1 MTQTT
6 VDRSFLLCARYQ
18 LGAVDTLNLL
28 SLISIGPGQYKT
40 KDLTE
45 YCQAQRSNLSASL
58 KRLHEAEWIRYCSL
72 GKNGIYIWFIRTCLT
87 ELYQFAE
94 KPAWVLSDNQPG
106 EADATTQ
113 IHVGEIE
120 MFAAIHG
127 LNPRTVRNFLNG
139 KAGSVLAGRWSVKRT
154 PPTKSY
160 LSPINM

>member
-6 VDRSFLLCARYQ
+6 IDRRFLENVRRD
-18 LGAVDTLNLL
+18 LGAIDALNLL

-45 YCQAQRSNLSASL
+45 YCQSQRSNLSASL
-58 KRLHEAEWIRYCSL
+58 RRLHDREWIQYCSL
-72 GKNGIYIWFIRTCLT
+72 GKNGILLWFIKTDLT
-87 ELYQFAE
+87 KSHHSAE
-94 KPAWVLSDNQPG
+94 RPAWVLSDRQPG
-106 EADATTQ
+106 EADASTQ